1 MRNSNQTRMSNRSD
15 RKAQRPESS
24 CQQKR
29 FFFRARFIWFVVA
42 NVLSVFMFAGSVRAE
57 DAFGKTDSVRNVTL
71 EQLAAGD
78 VQLVDLTHEINNKS
92 PFWPGDD
99 YQPFELK
106 TIATIEKNGVL
117 SKSFA
122 MPEHFGTHLDA
133 PCHFEQGQ
141 PSVEEIKPT
150 DLFAPGVVLDVSMAA
165 EADPDYRLT
174 VADVT
179 NWEQANGPIP
189 RGAIVLLKTGWNRF
203 WDSNVRYRNQ
213 DLQGKM
219 HFPGFSAEAARWL
232 VKERQIRGVGI
243 DTLSIDH
250 GPSKDFIVH
259 HVINGAGRYGL
270 ENVAQLDKLPARN
283 FFLIVAP
290 IKITTGTGGP
300 TRLFAVLPRNN

>member
-1 MRNSNQTRMSNRSD
+1 MEYD
-15 RKAQRPESS
+15 R
-24 CQQKR
+24 C
-29 FFFRARFIWFVVA
+29 WFV
-42 NVLSVFMFAGSVRAE
+42 LSGNGYSHQHKA
-57 DAFGKTDSVRNVTL
+57 
-71 EQLAAGD
+71 
-78 VQLVDLTHEINNKS
+78 VDFSASQNTAISDEVKSISALNK
-92 PFWPGDD
+92 
-99 YQPFELK
+99 
-106 TIATIEKNGVL
+106 
-117 SKSFA
+117 KSFSTQRA
-122 MPEHFGTHLDA
+122 NHAKFQSDKNEQSIRQESPTAGVKLPTKKVLFSGSIHLV
-133 PCHFEQGQ
+133 CGCQCLVCFHVRGQ

-300 TRLFAVLPRNN
+300 TRLFAVVPRNK